1 MAAPV
6 GVARRRRPIGGAA
19 APTTAPSPPHLAS
32 RSKRALGMGGD
43 GRRPGRAGPREKH
56 LARAE
61 RQRAPAQPGRASY
74 LSLFPFSLSA
84 RTHAPIP
91 TPHTHPT
98 HPHPHTH
105 TQPSASFHLASL
117 KTTKT
122 KNKDKNA
129 AHRPGSVGRGGRHL
143 CRRPGVRL
151 PHPPP
156 RRRHQGRGQEGVGRE
171 LCEGVCVYVWRERE
185 RGASAAPL
193 CPSPLS
199 HLPPLCL
206 PPPPLSLSQSVS
218 SAFGKLKAKLT

>member
-1 MAAPV
+1 MAARV

-56 LARAE
+56 LARAVRE
-61 RQRAPAQPGRASY
+61 TPREGRETESARAARARL
-74 LSLFPFSLSA
+74 LSVSFSFFSLRTQA
-84 RTHAPIP
+84 RAH
-91 TPHTHPT
+91 PHPS
-98 HPHPHTH
+98 HPHPHPH

-117 KTTKT
+117 KT

-171 LCEGVCVYVWRERE
+171 FCEGACVYVWRERE

-206 PPPPLSLSQSVS
+206 PPPLFPSLSPSPPPLAS
-218 SAFGKLKAKLT
+218 SRPS